1 MNMNFDEF
9 MLLFGRESE
18 DDIEEAE
25 VVEPATDVAEADSA
39 DDADV
44 VTTTDN
50 NNSADLD
57 GDVESNAFL
66 TDDSAP
72 EEHDE
77 ADVDMDPSGDILE
90 EIADSD
96 ETLFEKQMKVPTV
109 SDDETV
115 FDKLQEQTDV
125 QVHNF
130 ADKEQEILDDAQD
143 ELQELLKDSGDTWD
157 EGELDAI
164 PENQDAEVTGGV
176 DPLTPAEHPV
186 TAMLNDRIEDI
197 EKNHMMNVSTK
208 DTDFDADDF
217 LADDLN
223 GDSTDA
229 DADDGC
235 DAEPAEAPVD
245 DVAAVT
251 EDEES
256 DVVPEG
262 AEPEDDDE
270 ESEDTEVEADDTEEA
285 PAEDPVDT
293 SEVEITGDEA
303 PVDTDDESGDG
314 EDGNIFDDPETFVV
328 TDDVVEKQ
336 RMAEY
341 TFKPTVSPDEFDDSV
356 ADAETVVKDDDVE
369 VQEVE
374 GTSDDESED
383 VAETTDTETDSE
395 EVSEEPEDAED
406 VESEDTEEA
415 SEEETETEANEEDTE
430 ELAKEDEDADV
441 VPEGAEPED
450 DEETEEVSETESDVE
465 TEVEAEA
472 EIEETDD
479 VSDDAEPVTADAP
492 TADPEGDSD
501 VETISACIRNDLE
514 SDPDNLYK
522 EEDGAITVGDDSSA
536 LDNASGVVDD
546 GDTSET
552 PAEDG
557 ESDNPADYQDV
568 EDAEVGSQDLSEILA
583 ELLDEPHEIESEEGG
598 DVEETS
604 DVEAEV
610 VSEPTEDVE
619 AETESDVE
627 DAEVEEA
634 DQAIES
640 LFANLDNFRL

>member
-1 MNMNFDEF
+1 MNFDDF

-96 ETLFEKQMKVPTV
+96 DSLFEKQMKVPTV

-130 ADKEQEILDDAQD
+130 ADKEQEILDDAAD

-176 DPLTPAEHPV
+176 DPLNPGEHPV

-197 EKNHMMNVSTK
+197 EKNHMLNVSTK
-208 DTDFDADDF
+208 DSDFDADDF

-229 DADDGC
+229 DADNGC
-235 DAEPAEAPVD
+235 DSEPAEAPVD

-251 EDEES
+251 EDEDI

-262 AEPEDDDE
+262 AEPEDE
-270 ESEDTEVEADDTEEA
+270 EEPEDTEVEAEDTEETSE
-285 PAEDPVDT
+285 EDPVDT

-341 TFKPTVSPDEFDDSV
+341 TFKPTVSPDEFDGSV
-356 ADAETVVKDDDVE
+356 ADAETVVKNDDVE
-369 VQEVE
+369 VREVE
-374 GTSDDESED
+374 GASDEESED
-383 VAETTDTETDSE
+383 VEETTDAETDSE
-395 EVSEEPEDAED
+395 VDAEEPT
-406 VESEDTEEA
+406 EDTDEVKSDDA
-415 SEEETETEANEEDTE
+415 SEEESETETEEEETE
-430 ELAKEDEDADV
+430 ELAKEDEDTDV

-450 DEETEEVSETESDVE
+450 EEEPEDTEEVSEDPEVE

-472 EIEETDD
+472 EVEETNDVADD
-479 VSDDAEPVTADAP
+479 VEPVTADAP

-522 EEDGAITVGDDSSA
+522 EEDGVITVGDDTSA

-546 GDTSET
+546 GDTSEA

-583 ELLDEPHEIESEEGG
+583 ELLDEPHDIESEDGG
-598 DVEETS
+598 DVEETP

-610 VSEPTEDVE
+610 AEEPTEDAE
-619 AETESDVE
+619 ADTESDVE
-627 DAEVEEA
+627 DEEVEEA

-640 LFANLDNFRL
+640 LFANLDNFRF